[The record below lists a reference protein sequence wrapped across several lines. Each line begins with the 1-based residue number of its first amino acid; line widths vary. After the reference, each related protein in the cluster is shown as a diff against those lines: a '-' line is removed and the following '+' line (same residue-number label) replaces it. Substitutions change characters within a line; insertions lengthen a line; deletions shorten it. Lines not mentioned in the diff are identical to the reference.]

1 MMGSVSEVSKFF
13 EHGKRQDKLTEVIDH
28 EFSDVKKK
36 QVKPLCRTRWVKR
49 HDALEVCVELY
60 SAIVQSLHGI
70 AYGEDSVSW
79 KRYNINDANGVQ
91 CAIEKFSFL
100 LTLIVVFNV
109 LSYVKGLTVLF
120 QQQSLDIVWGIELV
134 QDVQEQLK
142 KLCDEIGDLHSIWL
156 QSAVDIAE
164 EVDTE
169 KPSFNST

>member
-1 MMGSVSEVSKFF
+1 MMGSVSKVSIFF
-13 EHGKRQDKLTEVIDH
+13 EHGNRKDKLTEVIDH

-60 SAIVQSLHGI
+60 PAIIQSLHGI

-79 KRYNINDANGVQ
+79 KRDNINDASGVQ

-100 LTLIVVFNV
+100 TLIVVFNI
-109 LSYVKGLTVLF
+109 LSYIKGLTVLL
-120 QQQSLDIVWGIELV
+120 QQQSLDIVQGIELV

-142 KLCDEIGDLHSIWL
+142 KLRDEIGDLHSIWF
-156 QSAVDIAE
+156 QSALDIAE
-164 EVDTE
+164 EVGTE
-169 KPSFNST
+169 KPSLNST